1 MDKQKTGGT
10 AKFRATVTILGIWVL
25 GAMVL
30 WSSGCNRTEYG
41 QFSPQDEGLFL
52 AGVRPAS
59 GDSARLLRNA
69 HYLKLMGR
77 PEMALKE
84 LEAAR
89 QQDPHN
95 LRVLDTLARTY
106 EERGDFIQAQKI
118 YQEALALDG
127 SNQALNNNLCFS
139 YYLTGQ
145 WEKAESCFRQ
155 ALAKNPQ
162 NITVRNNLGLL
173 LCRSGRQEEA
183 RRLWQEAEGEIAAQ
197 KKMQQVM
204 VALGLGDPAH
214 YAQRPQPAPSPSP
227 SPAAS
232 TPVKKPLTTAKATLP
247 AASPPPPPESAAP
260 ASKAREPEKLAT
272 KPVPAAVQRDK
283 KPAPPATVLRPTPQP
298 ARELTVAAKAESAPA
313 APKAQAKPAP
323 VAVPAKPAPK
333 VLAAAQP
340 QTAPQPA
347 PPKQAAEPEKK
358 PVPATTPPPQP
369 KQLKPRLAK
378 ESAPVTTGK
387 PEKTAKF
394 AKPGIELLNG
404 SGAKN
409 MARKTRT
416 RLSGE
421 GFKVVSIGNYR
432 DFGADQTVI
441 YYRPGAEDAARDLS
455 TQFFPNSRL
464 ETGEKFAKNAD
475 IKVLLGKDLLAPPAL
490 AREPAPLAEKI
501 AAETAPSQ
509 AELKPA
515 ALSTADSPSAAT
527 AQTPASPPLLAPA
540 AAEAKP
546 EVQANTPRP
555 YLTAAE
561 LGNTAIDLRNGSGA
575 KNLAHKARSMLS
587 QEGFYV
593 AHIGNHWDFGAEKTV
608 IYYRPDAE
616 KVARNLGNRFFPH
629 CQLEQSARLPK
640 GMAVKVLLGKDLL
653 QRDDVMANLSN

>member
-1 MDKQKTGGT
+1 MARQRTGGT
-10 AKFRATVTILGIWVL
+10 AKFRATVTILGIWIL

-41 QFSPQDEGLFL
+41 QFSSHGEGLFW

-77 PEMALKE
+77 QEMALKE

-173 LCRSGRQEEA
+173 LCRRGRQEEA

-204 VALGLGDPAH
+204 VALGLGEPAH
-214 YAQRPQPAPSPSP
+214 YAQRPQPAPA
-227 SPAAS
+227 PAAS
-232 TPVKKPLTTAKATLP
+232 TPVKKPLTTAKAPVP
-247 AASPPPPPESAAP
+247 AASPPPPPKSAAT
-260 ASKAREPEKLAT
+260 AAKARKLEKLAT
-272 KPVPAAVQRDK
+272 KPVPAAVRPDK
-283 KPAPPATVLRPTPQP
+283 KPAPPATARKPAPQP
-298 ARELTVAAKAESAPA
+298 DRELTVAAKAGSAPA
-313 APKAQAKPAP
+313 APKAQAKSAP
-323 VAVPAKPAPK
+323 VAVPAKPAPQ

-340 QTAPQPA
+340 QTTPQPA
-347 PPKQAAEPEKK
+347 PPKQAAGPEKK
-358 PVPATTPPPQP
+358 PVPATTPPPSS
-369 KQLKPRLAK
+369 KQLKPRLARA
-378 ESAPVTTGK
+378 SGPAPVTVEK

-404 SGAKN
+404 SGAKH

-432 DFGADQTVI
+432 DLGADQTVI

-455 TQFFPNSRL
+455 AKFFPNSRL
-464 ETGEKFAKNAD
+464 ETGKKFARNAD
-475 IKVLLGKDLLAPPAL
+475 IKVLLGKDLLAPPAV

-501 AAETAPSQ
+501 AAGTAPSQ
-509 AELKPA
+509 TELKPA
-515 ALSTADSPSAAT
+515 AASTAASASAAA
-527 AQTPASPPLLAPA
+527 AQTPASPSLPAPA
-540 AAEAKP
+540 AAEANP
-546 EVQANTPRP
+546 EAQDSTDRP

-561 LGNTAIDLRNGSGA
+561 LGNTAIDIRNGSGA
-575 KNLAHKARSMLS
+575 KNMAHKARSMLS

-616 KVARNLGNRFFPH
+616 KVARNLGDRFFPH
-629 CQLEQSARLPK
+629 SQLEQSAKLPK
-640 GMAVKVLLGKDLL
+640 GVAVKVLLGKDLL
-653 QRDDVMANLSN
+653 QRDDLMANLSN

>member
-1 MDKQKTGGT
+1 VDKQTTWGT

-30 WSSGCNRTEYG
+30 WSSGCNRTDYG
-41 QFSPQDEGLFL
+41 QFSPQEEGLFL

-77 PEMALKE
+77 TEMALKE

-89 QQDPHN
+89 RQDPHN
-95 LRVLDTLARTY
+95 LRVLDTLAQAY

-173 LCRSGRQEEA
+173 LCRRGRQEEA
-183 RRLWQEAEGEIAAQ
+183 RRLWQEAEGETAAQ

-214 YAQRPQPAPSPSP
+214 YAQRPQPAASP

-232 TPVKKPLTTAKATLP
+232 APVKKPLTTAKAHLP
-247 AASPPPPPESAAP
+247 AAPPPPPAESAAP

-272 KPVPAAVQRDK
+272 KPVPAPVQPDK
-283 KPAPPATVLRPTPQP
+283 KPAPPATVLKPAPQP
-298 ARELTVAAKAESAPA
+298 ARELTVAAKAGSAPA

-323 VAVPAKPAPK
+323 VAGPAKPAPK

-358 PVPATTPPPQP
+358 LVPATTPPPQP
-369 KQLKPRLAK
+369 KQVKPRLAK
-378 ESAPVTTGK
+378 ASEPVTTEK
-387 PEKTAKF
+387 PEKTAKL

-416 RLSGE
+416 LLSGE
-421 GFKVVSIGNYR
+421 GFKVVSIGNWR
-432 DFGADQTVI
+432 GSGADQTVI
-441 YYRPGAEDAARDLS
+441 YYRPGTEDAAREFS
-455 TQFFPNSRL
+455 AQFFPNSRL

-475 IKVLLGKDLLAPPAL
+475 IRVLLGKDLLAPPAV
-490 AREPAPLAEKI
+490 AKEPAPLAEKI
-501 AAETAPSQ
+501 AAGTAPGQ

-515 ALSTADSPSAAT
+515 AASTAASPSAAA

-546 EVQANTPRP
+546 APQASTPRP

-561 LGNTAIDLRNGSGA
+561 LGNTAIDIRNGSGV

-593 AHIGNHWDFGAEKTV
+593 AYIGNHWDFGAEKTV

-616 KVARNLGNRFFPH
+616 KVARKLGDRFFPH
-629 CQLEQSARLPK
+629 SQLEQSAKLPK
-640 GMAVKVLLGKDLL
+640 GVSVKVLLGKDLL
-653 QRDDVMANLSN
+653 QRDDMMANLSN